1 MAGKSGFCWLQVQP
15 RLREGAETFP
25 SLQEHTKKLW
35 NTSIPHIFP
44 SFQHFPV
51 ISAVPGALGHCGSTT
66 LQEILCPKHS
76 QSLNFPTAPRMLR
89 DGCNSLGKPSAPPP
103 GIIQGSSR
111 EKQLPDLQIP
121 ALHMENPYSIRPG
134 GQEFQRLEVAH
145 HGTSTAPRNWN
156 CSGSNFSR
164 TFSTGK
170 TPSKREGD
178 LAGRLFP
185 TKAKF

>member
-15 RLREGAETFP
+15 QLWEGAETFP
-25 SLQEHTKKLW
+25 SLQEYIKNYGT
-35 NTSIPHIFP
+35 PPYPIFP

-51 ISAVPGALGHCGSTT
+51 IPAVLGALGHCGSTT
-66 LQEILCPKHS
+66 LQELLCPKHS

-89 DGCNSLGKPSAPPP
+89 DGCNSLGKPSALPP

-121 ALHMENPYSIRPG
+121 ALHTENPYSTRPG

-164 TFSTGK
+164 MFSAGK